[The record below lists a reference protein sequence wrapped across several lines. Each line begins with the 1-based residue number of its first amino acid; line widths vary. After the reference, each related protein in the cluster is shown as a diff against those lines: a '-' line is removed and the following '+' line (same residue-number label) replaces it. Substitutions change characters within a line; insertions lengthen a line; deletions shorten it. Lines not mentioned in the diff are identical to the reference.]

1 MTKRQNSMRPAA
13 EKPAA
18 LSDAMILCLLI
29 GLTTGAFIGAAV
41 TTIAHWDASL
51 KYRARASQTIQR
63 LNEQLT
69 ERNREHE
76 NLEVYRR
83 HFASAD
89 CDVLG
94 GWSGGNIRNAPAGNG
109 RLVADSRRDP
119 GVDSEGE
126 TTI

>member
-1 MTKRQNSMRPAA
+1 
-13 EKPAA
+13 
-18 LSDAMILCLLI
+18 MILCLLI
-29 GLTTGAFIGAAV
+29 GLAAGAFIGAAA

-83 HFASAD
+83 HFASAAR
-89 CDVLG
+89 DVLG

-109 RLVADSRRDP
+109 SMVADSRRDP
-119 GVDSEGE
+119 RMDSEAE
-126 TTI
+126 T

>member
-1 MTKRQNSMRPAA
+1 MMF
-13 EKPAA
+13 
-18 LSDAMILCLLI
+18 LLGIII
-29 GLTTGAFIGAAV
+29 GLAAGAFIGAAV

-51 KYRARASQTIQR
+51 KYRAWASQTIQR

-83 HFASAD
+83 HPASAA

-94 GWSGGNIRNAPAGNG
+94 VRASGSIWAHHADG
-109 RLVADSRRDP
+109 RDVVACNRRGS
-119 GVDSEGE
+119 GVDQATEAIDHG
-126 TTI
+126 

>member
-1 MTKRQNSMRPAA
+1 MMF
-13 EKPAA
+13 
-18 LSDAMILCLLI
+18 LLGLLI
-29 GLTTGAFIGAAV
+29 GLAAGAFIGAAV

-83 HFASAD
+83 HTSFAAR
-89 CDVLG
+89 DVLG
-94 GWSGGNIRNAPAGNG
+94 VRASGSIWAHHADG
-109 RLVADSRRDP
+109 RDVVACNRRGS
-119 GVDSEGE
+119 GVDQATEAIDHG
-126 TTI
+126 